1 MEWGELRQREPH
13 LSSMEG
19 LMRRFGLIVTVTG
32 LLCCVVPCARA
43 QDPGPMAAPP
53 KFDVKRIPAQPHP
66 GPPPIPES
74 EIIRKFAA
82 NEDVM
87 KKQYDEYSFARTIR
101 IEELTDPGGKFVM
114 SGVVYTKADGAR
126 TLRIEKQAES
136 NLKQTDFTL
145 EDVRIIAQL
154 PLFILTTEEI
164 PNYTF
169 TYAGQDKLDQLNTYV
184 FQVKPKQLSRKR
196 RFFEGAVWVDDRDL
210 TIVKSYGKFIG
221 ELAGNGTKLPF
232 TMFETFRE
240 NFQDKYWLPTYTRSD
255 DFMENEKVGELH
267 IRMVIHDT
275 DFKLTG
281 PGAPPPATGNGSEG
295 PGAGTSQEPQK
306 PSSP

>member
-1 MEWGELRQREPH
+1 MLRLVLIATIAA
-13 LSSMEG
+13 LSLSTAPYA
-19 LMRRFGLIVTVTG
+19 L
-32 LLCCVVPCARA
+32 A
-43 QDPGPMAAPP
+43 QDPGPMAPP
-53 KFDVKRIPAQPHP
+53 PRFDVKRIPAQPHP

-74 EIIRKFAA
+74 EIIRRFAA
-82 NEDVM
+82 NEDAM
-87 KKQYDEYSFARTIR
+87 QKEYDAYNFARTIR
-101 IEELTDPGGKFVM
+101 IEELTDPGGKFLV
-114 SGVVYTKADGAR
+114 SGTVYTKPDGER

-164 PNYTF
+164 PNYVF

-221 ELAGNGTKLPF
+221 EIAGNGTKLPF

-255 DFMENEKVGELH
+255 DFIENDKVGEMH

-275 DFKLTG
+275 DFKVAG
-281 PGAPPPATGNGSEG
+281 SGAPPPPSGNANEG
-295 PGAGTSQEPQK
+295 PGGGTSETKEK
-306 PSSP
+306 PPSQ

>member
-1 MEWGELRQREPH
+1 
-13 LSSMEG
+13 
-19 LMRRFGLIVTVTG
+19 
-32 LLCCVVPCARA
+32 
-43 QDPGPMAAPP
+43 MAAPP

-87 KKQYDEYSFARTIR
+87 KKQYDGYSFARTIR

-114 SGVVYTKADGAR
+114 SGVVYTKADGQR
-126 TLRIEKQAES
+126 TLRVEKQAES

-169 TYAGQDKLDQLNTYV
+169 TYAGQDRLDQLNTYV
-184 FQVKPKQLSRKR
+184 FQVRPKQLSRKR

-210 TIVKSYGKFIG
+210 TIVKSYGKFIS

-275 DFKLTG
+275 DFKLTR
-281 PGAPPPATGNGSEG
+281 PGAPPAAGNANEG
-295 PGAGTSQEPQK
+295 PGGGTSQDPQK

>member
-1 MEWGELRQREPH
+1 MLRLVLIATIAA
-13 LSSMEG
+13 LSLSTAPYA
-19 LMRRFGLIVTVTG
+19 L
-32 LLCCVVPCARA
+32 A
-43 QDPGPMAAPP
+43 QDPGPMAPPP

-74 EIIRKFAA
+74 EIIRRFAA

-87 KKQYDEYSFARTIR
+87 QKEYDTYNFARTIR
-101 IEELTDPGGKFVM
+101 IEELTDPGGKFLV
-114 SGVVYTKADGAR
+114 SGTVYTKPGGER

-164 PNYTF
+164 PNYVF

-210 TIVKSYGKFIG
+210 TIVKSYGKFIS
-221 ELAGNGTKLPF
+221 EIAGNGTKLPF

-240 NFQDKYWLPTYTRSD
+240 NFQEKYWLPTYTRSD
-255 DFMENEKVGELH
+255 DFIENDKVGEMH

-275 DFKLTG
+275 DFKLAG
-281 PGAPPPATGNGSEG
+281 PGAPPPPSGNANEG
-295 PGAGTSQEPQK
+295 PGGGTSETKEK
-306 PSSP
+306 PPSQ

>member
-1 MEWGELRQREPH
+1 
-13 LSSMEG
+13 
-19 LMRRFGLIVTVTG
+19 MRRIGLIVTITG

-87 KKQYDEYSFARTIR
+87 KKEYDEYNFARTIR

-114 SGVVYTKADGAR
+114 SGVVYTKPDGAR
-126 TLRIEKQAES
+126 TLRVERQAES

-275 DFKLTG
+275 DFKLAG
-281 PGAPPPATGNGSEG
+281 PGAPPAAGNANEG
-295 PGAGTSQEPQK
+295 PGGGTSQDPQK

>member
-19 LMRRFGLIVTVTG
+19 LMRRFGLIVTITG
-32 LLCCVVPCARA
+32 LLVCVVPFTRA

-114 SGVVYTKADGAR
+114 SGVVYTKPDGER
-126 TLRIEKQAES
+126 TLRVEKQAES

-184 FQVKPKQLSRKR
+184 FQVRPKQLSRKR

-267 IRMVIHDT
+267 IRMVIRDT
-275 DFKLTG
+275 DFKLAG
-281 PGAPPPATGNGSEG
+281 PGGPPATGNANEG
-295 PGAGTSQEPQK
+295 PGGGTSQDPQK

>member
-1 MEWGELRQREPH
+1 ME
-13 LSSMEG
+13 SMEG
-19 LMRRFGLIVTVTG
+19 SMTRFGLIATMAA
-32 LLCCVVPCARA
+32 LLSCAVPCVRA
-43 QDPGPMAAPP
+43 QDAGPMAAPP
-53 KFDVKRIPAQPHP
+53 KFDVKRIPAQPRP
-66 GPPPIPES
+66 GPPPIPEP
-74 EIIRKFAA
+74 EIIRRFAA
-82 NEDVM
+82 NEDGM
-87 KKQYDEYSFARTIR
+87 QKQYDAYNFERTIR
-101 IEELTDPGGKFVM
+101 IEELTDPGGKFLV
-114 SGVVYTKADGAR
+114 SGMVYTKPDGERA
-126 TLRIEKQAES
+126 LRIEKQAES

-184 FQVKPKQLSRKR
+184 FQVRPKQLSRKR

-221 ELAGNGTKLPF
+221 EVAGNGTKLPF

-255 DFMENEKVGELH
+255 DFIENEKVGELH
-267 IRMVIHDT
+267 IRMVIRDT
-275 DFKLTG
+275 DFKLAG
-281 PGAPPPATGNGSEG
+281 PGAQPPATGNANEG
-295 PGAGTSQEPQK
+295 PGGGTSQDPQK

>member
-1 MEWGELRQREPH
+1 MEA
-13 LSSMEG
+13 SMP
-19 LMRRFGLIVTVTG
+19 LCSLIAMIGAV
-32 LLCCVVPCARA
+32 LFCVAPCVRA
-43 QDPGPMAAPP
+43 QDPGPMAPPP
-53 KFDVKRIPAQPHP
+53 KFDVKRLPAQPHP

-74 EIIRKFAA
+74 EIIRRFAA

-87 KKQYDEYSFARTIR
+87 QKEYEAYNFARTIR
-101 IEELTDPGGKFVM
+101 IEELTDPGGKFLV
-114 SGVVYTKADGAR
+114 SGTVYTKPDGER
-126 TLRIEKQAES
+126 SLRIEKQAES

-210 TIVKSYGKFIG
+210 TIVKSYGKFIS
-221 ELAGNGTKLPF
+221 EIAGNGTKLPF

-255 DFMENEKVGELH
+255 DFIENEKVGELH
-267 IRMVIHDT
+267 IRMVIRDT
-275 DFKLTG
+275 DFKRAG
-281 PGAPPPATGNGSEG
+281 PGAPPPAPGNTNEG
-295 PGAGTSQEPQK
+295 PGGGTSETKEK
-306 PSSP
+306 PSSQ

>member
-1 MEWGELRQREPH
+1 ME
-13 LSSMEG
+13 SMEG
-19 LMRRFGLIVTVTG
+19 SMTRFGLIATMAA
-32 LLCCVVPCARA
+32 LLSCAVPCLRA
-43 QDPGPMAAPP
+43 QDAGAMAAPP
-53 KFDVKRIPAQPHP
+53 QFDVKRIPAQPHP
-66 GPPPIPES
+66 GPPPIPEP

-87 KKQYDEYSFARTIR
+87 KKEYDEYSFARTIR

-114 SGVVYTKADGAR
+114 SGVVYTKPDGER
-126 TLRIEKQAES
+126 TLRVEQQAES

-184 FQVKPKQLSRKR
+184 FQVRPKQLSRKR
-196 RFFEGAVWVDDRDL
+196 RFFEGAVWVDDSDL

-221 ELAGNGTKLPF
+221 EIAGNGTNLPF
-232 TMFETFRE
+232 KMLDTFRD
-240 NFQDKYWLPTYTRSD
+240 NFQDNCWLPTCTRSD
-255 DFMENEKVGELH
+255 DFIENEKVGELH
-267 IRMVIHDT
+267 VRMVIRDT
-275 DFKLTG
+275 DFKLAGT
-281 PGAPPPATGNGSEG
+281 GAPPLPSGNVNEG
-295 PGAGTSQEPQK
+295 PGGGTSETKEK
-306 PSSP
+306 PSSQ

>member
-1 MEWGELRQREPH
+1 METSMLRFSLLTAIVVF
-13 LSSMEG
+13 LS
-19 LMRRFGLIVTVTG
+19 
-32 LLCCVVPCARA
+32 CAAPCLRA
-43 QDPGPMAAPP
+43 QDPGPMAPPP
-53 KFDVKRIPAQPHP
+53 KFDVKRIPAQPRP
-66 GPPPIPES
+66 GPPPIPEP

-87 KKQYDEYSFARTIR
+87 KKEYDAYNFARTIR
-101 IEELTDPGGKFVM
+101 IEELTDPGGKFVV
-114 SGVVYTKADGAR
+114 SGVVYTKADGER
-126 TLRIEKQAES
+126 TLRIEKEPET
-136 NLKQTDFTL
+136 NLKETDFTL

-210 TIVKSYGKFIG
+210 TIVKSYGKFIS

-255 DFMENEKVGELH
+255 DFIENDKSGEMH

-275 DFKLTG
+275 DFKLAG
-281 PGAPPPATGNGSEG
+281 PGAPPATGNANEG
-295 PGAGTSQEPQK
+295 PGGGTSQDSQK

>member
-1 MEWGELRQREPH
+1 MET
-13 LSSMEG
+13 S
-19 LMRRFGLIVTVTG
+19 MRRFSLLTAIVV
-32 LLCCVVPCARA
+32 LLSCAAPCLRA
-43 QDPGPMAAPP
+43 QDPGPMAPPP
-53 KFDVKRIPAQPHP
+53 KFDVKRIPAQPRP
-66 GPPPIPES
+66 GPPPIPEP

-87 KKQYDEYSFARTIR
+87 KKEYDAYNFARTIR
-101 IEELTDPGGKFVM
+101 IEELTDPGGRFVI
-114 SGVVYTKADGAR
+114 SGIVYTKPDGER
-126 TLRIEKQAES
+126 TLRVEKQPES

-210 TIVKSYGKFIG
+210 TIVKSYGKFIS

-255 DFMENEKVGELH
+255 DFIENDKSGEMH
-267 IRMVIHDT
+267 IRMVVHDT
-275 DFKLTG
+275 DFKLAG
-281 PGAPPPATGNGSEG
+281 PGAPPPATGNANEG
-295 PGAGTSQEPQK
+295 PGGGTSQDPQK

>member
-1 MEWGELRQREPH
+1 
-13 LSSMEG
+13 
-19 LMRRFGLIVTVTG
+19 
-32 LLCCVVPCARA
+32 
-43 QDPGPMAAPP
+43 MAPPP

-74 EIIRKFAA
+74 EIIRRFAA

-87 KKQYDEYSFARTIR
+87 QKEYDGYNFARTIR
-101 IEELTDPGGKFVM
+101 IEELTDPGGKFLV
-114 SGVVYTKADGAR
+114 SGMVYTKPDGER

-164 PNYTF
+164 PNYVF

-255 DFMENEKVGELH
+255 DFIESEKEGEMH

-275 DFKLTG
+275 DFKPAG
-281 PGAPPPATGNGSEG
+281 SGAPPPTAGNANEG
-295 PGAGTSQEPQK
+295 PGGGTSETKEKASPQ
-306 PSSP
+306 

>member
-1 MEWGELRQREPH
+1 
-13 LSSMEG
+13 
-19 LMRRFGLIVTVTG
+19 MRRFGLIVTITG
-32 LLCCVVPCARA
+32 LLFCAAPCARA
-43 QDPGPMAAPP
+43 QDPGPMAPPP

-114 SGVVYTKADGAR
+114 SGVVYTKPNGER
-126 TLRIEKQAES
+126 TLRVEKQAES

-184 FQVKPKQLSRKR
+184 FQVRPKQLSRKR

-221 ELAGNGTKLPF
+221 ELAGQWN
-232 TMFETFRE
+232 EAAVYDVR
-240 NFQDKYWLPTYTRSD
+240 NFSGKFS
-255 DFMENEKVGELH
+255 G
-267 IRMVIHDT
+267 
-275 DFKLTG
+275 
-281 PGAPPPATGNGSEG
+281 
-295 PGAGTSQEPQK
+295 
-306 PSSP
+306 

>member
-1 MEWGELRQREPH
+1 MHLTSMQMGMLRF
-13 LSSMEG
+13 S
-19 LMRRFGLIVTVTG
+19 LIAGILAILFCATP
-32 LLCCVVPCARA
+32 CVRA
-43 QDPGPMAAPP
+43 QDPGPMAPPP

-66 GPPPIPES
+66 GPPPIPEP
-74 EIIRKFAA
+74 EIIRKFAT

-87 KKQYDEYSFARTIR
+87 KKEYDEYNFARTIR
-101 IEELTDPGGKFVM
+101 IEELTDPGGKFIV
-114 SGVVYTKADGAR
+114 SGVVYTKPDGER
-126 TLRIEKQAES
+126 TLRIEKQPET

-210 TIVKSYGKFIG
+210 TIVKTMGNSLARSPGMERAAVHDVRDFPR
-221 ELAGNGTKLPF
+221 EL
-232 TMFETFRE
+232 
-240 NFQDKYWLPTYTRSD
+240 
-255 DFMENEKVGELH
+255 
-267 IRMVIHDT
+267 
-275 DFKLTG
+275 
-281 PGAPPPATGNGSEG
+281 PG
-295 PGAGTSQEPQK
+295 
-306 PSSP
+306 